1 LLLNSD
7 MKNFKMWYLIPTD
20 VAQDGR
26 NSWPCFLIEDIKM
39 TDVAKVW
46 LVLHEILRL
55 ISG

>member
-1 LLLNSD
+1 MKNL
-7 MKNFKMWYLIPTD
+7 KNFKMWYLIPTD